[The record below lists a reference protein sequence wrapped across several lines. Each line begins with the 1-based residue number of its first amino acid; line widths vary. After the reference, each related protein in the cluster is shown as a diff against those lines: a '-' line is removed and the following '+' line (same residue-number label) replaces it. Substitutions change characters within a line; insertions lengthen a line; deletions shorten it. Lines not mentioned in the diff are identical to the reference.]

1 MPTVQQGGFVTFHN
15 VVHVRFQTTWI
26 TAIPPRV
33 VSGPT
38 FPSGTGSNRSY
49 IRISFSFKQQA
60 VESRYGWVGY
70 LHSIPRDNSISSW
83 SRQHG
88 NSLILDKCHTTRL
101 IVPSTTHKTPLT
113 VDFQAPKNVLG
124 PVHISTLSKPSSRGN
139 YHGIRP
145 YSGGRR
151 SSDRCIHPPLP
162 ADPAPPCPLDPL
174 VMSTSPRRFRG
185 REPGMRTPPD
195 AILAPDVDAITWAC
209 EIASGS
215 SCPYFVRTSCRISRN
230 LGFSRK
236 ESVVGGSFEVIPID
250 RSGLGGSDGRS
261 DRM

>member
-101 IVPSTTHKTPLT
+101 IVPSTTHKTPLA

-124 PVHISTLSKPSSRGN
+124 PVHISTLSKPSSRGTTMEFA
-139 YHGIRP
+139 HTQAVVA
-145 YSGGRR
+145 
-151 SSDRCIHPPLP
+151 HPTDVSTL
-162 ADPAPPCPLDPL
+162 LSQQTQHHL
-174 VMSTSPRRFRG
+174 VH
-185 REPGMRTPPD
+185 
-195 AILAPDVDAITWAC
+195 
-209 EIASGS
+209 
-215 SCPYFVRTSCRISRN
+215 
-230 LGFSRK
+230 
-236 ESVVGGSFEVIPID
+236 
-250 RSGLGGSDGRS
+250 
-261 DRM
+261 